1 MCLILMTMACSKKKG
16 PADENPDPKPQ
27 FQGKPIQVAR
37 GALKGTA
44 ITASIG
50 AAGGTIRTADNM
62 VVVTVPAGAVTT
74 AQTFS
79 IQPVENTL
87 QPGSANPG
95 YRLLPENITFAKP
108 ITVSMKY
115 DPATLTE
122 GVEDVLCLAY
132 QTPEGKWK
140 STRAGLDKTAKTL
153 TVDVLHFCDFAFYNR
168 FDLFLDKKELVKG
181 EKANLMVGYQP
192 DDFESEDLLA
202 PLSLEIPD
210 VFDGGTG
217 KYYAEVIREHVTRVV
232 GWKVVTGGGT
242 VEQRPNSYGINANA
256 LYTAPDEIPKIMEA
270 MVEVTL
276 EGLSPIYDTK
286 APGGKRVL
294 GTLILRKK
302 IRLVP
307 DSYILVKFSGTD
319 HLFTEGVSALAMHGT
334 TGITGINSRLKMGI
348 AINVGSVVTGT
359 FSCGLIEN
367 NSQKAH
373 VSWSYPQGNDPAFA
387 ASTYCE
393 GQDGNS
399 VQKFS
404 NATCKLTRVGNV
416 GEFIEGSFAGTLY
429 QAMPNTQNCQFEQKQ
444 VAVSF
449 RVKRLE

>member
-16 PADENPDPKPQ
+16 PGDENPDPKSQ
-27 FQGKPIQVAR
+27 FQGRPIQVAR

-62 VVVTVPAGAVTT
+62 VVVTVPAGAVAT

-87 QPGSANPG
+87 QPGSENPV

-108 ITVSMKY
+108 VTVTVKY
-115 DPATLTE
+115 NPATLTE
-122 GVEDVLCLAY
+122 GGEDVLCLAY

-168 FDLFLDKKELVKG
+168 FELFFDKKELGKG

-232 GWKVVTGGGT
+232 GWRVVIGGGT

-256 LYTAPDEIPKIMEA
+256 QYTAPNEITKITDA

-286 APGGKRVL
+286 APGGKRIL

-302 IRLVP
+302 IRLMP
-307 DSYILVKFSGTD
+307 DNYVRMQFSGAD
-319 HLFTEGVSALAMHGT
+319 YVFSEGTTGQVIHGM
-334 TGITGINSRLKMGI
+334 TGITGINSTLKMAL
-348 AINVGSVVTGT
+348 AINVGSAVAGT
-359 FSCGLIEN
+359 FSCGLVEN
-367 NSQKAH
+367 NSRKAH
-373 VSWSYPQGNDPAFA
+373 VSWTYSQGNTPAFA
-387 ASTYCE
+387 SSTYCE

-399 VQKFS
+399 VQMFS

-416 GEFIEGSFAGTLY
+416 GEFIEGEFAGLLY
-429 QAMPNTQNCQFEQKQ
+429 QAKPNTQNCQFEQKQ
-444 VAVSF
+444 VTVFF
-449 RVKRLE
+449 RVKRVE